1 MDLDLQQRI
10 VCQANTKYMRT
21 WRPQN
26 CNNLFNSTQNNTNSI
41 LGKSN
46 SYDSLSLF
54 FFFYIKTVDNADY
67 LGGW

>member
-10 VCQANTKYMRT
+10 VCQAYTKYMRT

-46 SYDSLSLF
+46 SYDNLSF
-54 FFFYIKTVDNADY
+54 FNKKTVDNADY

>member
-46 SYDSLSLF
+46 SYDSLSLL
-54 FFFYIKTVDNADY
+54 FFYIKTVDNADY

>member
-10 VCQANTKYMRT
+10 VCQANTKYMHT

-26 CNNLFNSTQNNTNSI
+26 CNNLFNCTQNNTNSI

-46 SYDSLSLF
+46 SYDNLSF
-54 FFFYIKTVDNADY
+54 CNKRTVDNADY

>member
-26 CNNLFNSTQNNTNSI
+26 CNNLFNSTQNNTSSI

-46 SYDSLSLF
+46 SYDSLSP
-54 FFFYIKTVDNADY
+54 FFYIKTVGNADY